1 MLPSDPELH
10 PIAHFCEG
18 LSKAQ
23 VQTVRERLIAE
34 IASLEAGFPER
45 RPIDDPGRFAL
56 ERDRATCARRRRE
69 AEFLQR
75 LLDEPSVVA

>member
-1 MLPSDPELH
+1 MLPADTDLH
-10 PIAHFCEG
+10 PIARFCEG

-23 VQTVRERLIAE
+23 MQTVRERLIAE

-45 RPIDDPGRFAL
+45 TPMDDPGRFQVQ
-56 ERDRATCARRRRE
+56 RDRQTCARRRRE
-69 AEFLQR
+69 IDFLNR